1 MASGPGLRGTSSSVR
16 GKEDAAFGQRVLGS
30 LTQVVVPSGFSLD
43 LVELSGMARVKM
55 STTVKLQV

>member
-1 MASGPGLRGTSSSVR
+1 MALACWAHRTRLEERKIQPVGG
-16 GKEDAAFGQRVLGS
+16 VLES

-55 STTVKLQV
+55 SSTVKLQV